1 MLGKKLKGRWRI
13 VEMDQWDK
21 KFIDLVEPGYIE
33 FIDNGFGSKHL
44 LECKKLKLLYIGAST
59 EKLFNDIEI
68 QPLYDLYNLKHIRFN
83 GYGIVNYGKNV
94 QDWLEYM
101 EKYNKT
107 EVIHIY

>member
-1 MLGKKLKGRWRI
+1 MTVNHRPTEVTKPTSAANLGTMNNKVAIIAGGTAGHIFPAIELYQLLKGSKI
-13 VEMDQWDK
+13 
-21 KFIDLVEPGYIE
+21 YIS
-33 FIDNGFGSKHL
+33 N
-44 LECKKLKLLYIGAST
+44 
-59 EKLFNDIEI
+59 KLFNDIEI